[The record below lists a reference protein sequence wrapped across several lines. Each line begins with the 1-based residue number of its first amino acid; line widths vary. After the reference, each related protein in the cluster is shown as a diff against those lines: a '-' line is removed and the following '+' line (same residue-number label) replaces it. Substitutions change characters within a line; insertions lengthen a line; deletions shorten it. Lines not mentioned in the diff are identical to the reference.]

1 MDLLRNTLRVNA
13 MSCLAFGVLFAA
25 IPAEVAAFLGRQSPA
40 PAWALAALGVGLV
53 INGAALWWVSG
64 HRCPSRAAV
73 LIFSGGDFAWVL
85 ATVALIGAG
94 VWIDTAPGVAAAVA
108 VAVLVGGL
116 GTLQLAGLGRRPVC

>member
-1 MDLLRNTLRVNA
+1 
-13 MSCLAFGVLFAA
+13 
-25 IPAEVAAFLGRQSPA
+25 
-40 PAWALAALGVGLV
+40 LAALGGGLV

-94 VWIDTAPGVAAAVA
+94 VWIDTTPGVAAAVA
-108 VAVLVGGL
+108 VAARVGGL
-116 GTLQLAGLGRRPVC
+116 GTLQLAGLGRRAVC